1 MLAVEFGEDSCEFG
15 NRKRGVFRGYA
26 VRQKRRDERN
36 AVFGDDEIP
45 SGEIRLGPECGN
57 EEVEAPRRYPETQ
70 SVVGAGGVYEG
81 YQFFNDHVVD
91 THVGRFFDAGAERIE
106 TERGDERSE
115 YRFDAVRRAG
125 ADDFGLHSV
134 ARVAD
139 FHYRGKAVFL
149 SLGQEERPHV
159 FERVLRGDDE
169 MELRERKSLSGDR
182 DGFFFHAFQKRALG
196 FGVHAVDF
204 VDKHDLGEHRAFAH
218 DEFFGG
224 EVERFAAHDV
234 LRKAVGRSLD
244 AGVRE
249 SEQTGEGFGD
259 GSLPHPGKVF
269 DQQVPV
275 RQERDFEKLRD
286 FGFPEYERNERL
298 VEFLEFFERIGH
310 GAEDG
315 SILEKVRDFERKAI
329 MRICSDIKNA

>member
-1 MLAVEFGEDSCEFG
+1 M
-15 NRKRGVFRGYA
+15 
-26 VRQKRRDERN
+26 RQERRDEGN

-45 SGEIRLGPECGN
+45 SGEIRLGPKGGN
-57 EEVEAPRRYPETQ
+57 EKVEASRRYPETQ
-70 SVVGAGGVYEG
+70 SVVGAGGVYERD
-81 YQFFNDHVVD
+81 QFFNDHVVD
-91 THVGRFFDAGAERIE
+91 THVGRLFDAVAERIE
-106 TERGDERSE
+106 GESGSERSE

-125 ADDFGLHSV
+125 ADDFGLHLV

-149 SLGQEERPHV
+149 SLGQEKRSHV
-159 FERVLRGDDE
+159 FERVLGSDDE
-169 MELRERKSLSGDR
+169 VELRERKGPSGDR

-204 VDKHDLGEHRAFAH
+204 VDEHDLGEHRAFAY
-218 DEFFGG
+218 DEFLGS
-224 EVERFAAHDV
+224 EVERLAAHDV

-244 AGVRE
+244 AGMRE
-249 SEQTGEGFGD
+249 SEQAGEGFGD
-259 GSLPHPGKVF
+259 SGLPHPGKVF
-269 DQQVPV
+269 DQQVPM

-286 FGFPEYERNERL
+286 FGFPEYERNERR
-298 VEFLEFFERIGH
+298 VEFLEFFKRIGH
-310 GAEDG
+310 VSESG